1 MPDFRHHAYAGFLR
15 WVPAVVLLYCT
26 AVTGTL
32 VGQEVDARRLSE
44 LFAELESE
52 DVHQRRDAAYALAAM
67 QFDSSVHNA
76 AELVPALLAALDDK
90 DEQVWTQTMRTLAK
104 LGPEAA
110 PAIEKLL
117 PFLGHWS
124 GQRRY
129 RTAFVLGRIGV
140 PAIEPLR
147 QTLRDPRS
155 KWHDGAAQALGWIG
169 PEAADAV
176 ADLVLL
182 LNEAGDETRRH
193 AATALAKMGP
203 IAERALVQQLDGDHS
218 AIRQL
223 VLEALAE
230 MGSQSS
236 QAQQRLQ
243 YLLASDVAQERAL
256 VVRVL
261 THVAEPET
269 RQQVIGRALQD
280 AEHQVRDAGI
290 AAFLRSGNDFGVS
303 MLPTLQ
309 QLLRADAPEV
319 QDAAAFLI
327 GSLGNRGAPAIADLL
342 NVWQQS
348 AAVGSRSSDVPGS
361 DARRTSIPSALSRI
375 GPVAIES
382 ILQAAQAGTVS
393 VAQAAD
399 AIRSIGGRATPI
411 LLEKTHSDSAVV
423 RQAIALGLGGIFPVE
438 SQVVDAVGEMLLDP
452 DAGVRVAAA
461 QGLGRMGGAA
471 KDLQDQLLLVSQ
483 DSQADVRVAALQGL
497 IRVGADRDRLLQ
509 RLPTAMEDSAVEVR
523 RAALEAVSHL
533 GDQAAPLSEPLL
545 AALSDSEPQVRA
557 GAATAVAAIGVNPE
571 QAIPALM
578 RVLQDRA
585 VATVASAAEALGQY
599 GQQAES
605 AVAALVELL
614 EHVEPAV
621 VVAAVEALGN
631 IGDRAASALE
641 VLSAKNQHSD
651 VLVRKAVLSSLQKLA
666 PEEPRAIET
675 VIQGLADPQWEV
687 RHVAAEVLARYGS
700 LAQAA
705 VPWLFRMLDDDRDRD
720 VARQALREIDT
731 VDAAALPVLLDALES
746 QDQTVQYYGVFF
758 VGKLGNDAKEA
769 LPLLKRLSKTENRRS
784 RDAVNKAIA
793 AIEAEQ

>member
-1 MPDFRHHAYAGFLR
+1 MPDLRHHAYAGFWR
-15 WVPAVVLLYCT
+15 WVLVVVLPCCT

-32 VGQEVDARRLSE
+32 IGQERNAGRLSE

-67 QFDSSVHNA
+67 QFDSYVHNP
-76 AELVPALLAALDDK
+76 AELMPALLVALDDK
-90 DEQVWTQTMRTLAK
+90 DDQVWTQTMRTLAK

-140 PAIEPLR
+140 PAVEPLR

-155 KWHDGAAQALGWIG
+155 KWHAGAAQALGWIG

-182 LNEAGDETRRH
+182 VNEAGDETRRH
-193 AATALAKMGP
+193 AATALGKMGP
-203 IAERALVQQLDGDHS
+203 VAEQALIQQLDSDDS

-230 MGSQSS
+230 MGAQSNY
-236 QAQQRLQ
+236 AQQRLQ
-243 YLLASDVAQERAL
+243 HLLASDVAQERAL

-261 THVAEPET
+261 THVAEADA

-290 AAFLRSGNDFGVS
+290 AAFLRSGDDFGVS
-303 MLPTLQ
+303 MLPTLR
-309 QLLRADAPEV
+309 QLLRADTPEV

-327 GSLGNRGAPAIADLL
+327 GSLGNRGEPAIADLL

-348 AAVGSRSSDVPGS
+348 AAVDSRSLDVSGS
-361 DARRTSIPSALSRI
+361 DGRRTSIPSALSRI
-375 GPVAIES
+375 GPVAVGS
-382 ILQAAQAGTVS
+382 ILQAAQAETIS

-411 LLEKTHSDSAVV
+411 LLEETHSDSAVV
-423 RQAIALGLGGIFPVE
+423 RQTIALGLGAIFPVE
-438 SQVVDAVGEMLLDP
+438 SQVVNAVGEMLLDP
-452 DAGVRVAAA
+452 DTEVRVAAA

-483 DSQADVRVAALQGL
+483 DSQAEVRVAALQGL
-497 IRVGADRDRLLQ
+497 VRIGVDTDRLLQ
-509 RLPTAMEDSAVEVR
+509 RLPTALEDSAVEVR

-533 GDQAAPLSEPLL
+533 GGQAGLLSEPLL
-545 AALSDSEPQVRA
+545 AALSDPEPRVRA
-557 GAATAVAAIGVNPE
+557 GAATAVAAIGMNPE

-585 VATVASAAEALGQY
+585 IASVASAAEALGQY

-614 EHVEPAV
+614 GHAEPAV

-631 IGDRAASALE
+631 IGHRAASALAG
-641 VLSAKNQHSD
+641 LSAMNQHSD
-651 VLVRKAVLSSLQKLA
+651 VLVRKAVLSSLQKVA
-666 PEEPRAIET
+666 PEEPSAVET
-675 VIQGLADPQWEV
+675 VIQGLSDPQWEV
-687 RHVAAEVLARYGS
+687 RHVAAEALARYGS

-705 VPWLFRMLDDDRDRD
+705 VPRLFRMLADDRDRD
-720 VARQALREIDT
+720 VARHALREIDT

-746 QDQTVQYYGVFF
+746 QDRTVQFYGIFF
-758 VGKLGNDAKEA
+758 VGKLGHGAKEA
-769 LPLLKRLSKTENRRS
+769 LPLLKRLSKTDNRRS